1 MTPISPTP
9 SPPAPLPRPIVVL
22 GFGRSGTTWISDII
36 SKTLGGL
43 LLFEPLHPQVCDFAA
58 AACYSDASDPALA
71 NRLEEHLGAVLNGRE
86 RHKWLL
92 RNHLFTP
99 LQEVSNAFVDAIWRE
114 CQVIGF
120 KEIRANFLIDWLV
133 RRYDAR
139 IVYIARHPCAV
150 LASLRRRP
158 NFWKE
163 LGWDAHRRLFS
174 ERVLPLSPAGEHW
187 ATFLDDGRTDLEQQ
201 TAMWAATHAL
211 ATRQLQ
217 QLDLPVLYYEDFYE
231 QPFAATRN
239 LLRHLGHPTNA
250 IHPAHLFVP
259 SMTTLRT
266 VHGLTATE
274 TTYAEHG
281 ESLFWEDVLDQA
293 EVTTIMDIVAAFGV
307 TDYRI

>member
-1 MTPISPTP
+1 MTTP
-9 SPPAPLPRPIVVL
+9 SSSSPLQRPIVVL

-43 LLFEPLHPQVCDFAA
+43 LLFEPLHPQVCDFAT
-58 AACYSDASDPALA
+58 AACYTDASDPVLA
-71 NRLEEHLGAVLNGRE
+71 SHLEEHLCAIFSGRE

-99 LQEVSNAFVDAIWRE
+99 LQDVSDAFVDAIWRE

-150 LASLRRRP
+150 IASLRRRP

-163 LGWDAHRRLFS
+163 LGWDTHRRLFS
-174 ERVLPLSPAGEHW
+174 ERVLPLSPEGGRW
-187 ATFLDDGRTDLEQQ
+187 ATLLDNARPDLEQQ

-217 QLDLPVLYYEDFYE
+217 QRGLPIFYYEDFYE

-239 LLRHLGHPTNA
+239 LLHYLGHPTHA

-281 ESLFWEDVLDQA
+281 ESLFWDDVLSQA
-293 EVTTIMDIVAAFGV
+293 EVTNIMDIVAAFGV
-307 TDYRI
+307 TDYRT